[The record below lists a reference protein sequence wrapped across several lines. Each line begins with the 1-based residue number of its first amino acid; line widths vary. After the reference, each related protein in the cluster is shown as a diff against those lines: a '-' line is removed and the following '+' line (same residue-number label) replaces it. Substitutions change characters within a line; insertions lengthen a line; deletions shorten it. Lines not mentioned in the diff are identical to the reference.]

1 MDETFEEVKE
11 LLTSKKWEK
20 IMRRGFLLVV
30 LALATGCSNTGS
42 TPKAPEVKWDEQ
54 SIKEYLDGNTKNLD
68 PIEGIYS
75 ISSTHS
81 EKFFRGLY
89 TRKKT
94 KNDFARVAIVKDN
107 STFGP
112 QFREI
117 LIRGVDDRPKYS
129 KTADFTKVQRSLTYL
144 SRQFSPD
151 GDVASFA
158 FEYDEPSGALIG
170 RKTDGDRTTEL
181 QYLKLYPVK

>member
-1 MDETFEEVKE
+1 
-11 LLTSKKWEK
+11 
-20 IMRRGFLLVV
+20 MRRGLLLVL

-42 TPKAPEVKWDEQ
+42 VPKAPEVKWDEQ

>member
-1 MDETFEEVKE
+1 MRSR
-11 LLTSKKWEK
+11 LL
-20 IMRRGFLLVV
+20 LLL
-30 LALATGCSNTGS
+30 LALVAGCSNKGS
-42 TPKAPEVKWDEQ
+42 LPKVPEVKWDEQ
-54 SIKEYLDGNTKNLD
+54 SIKEYLDTNTDDLD

-75 ISSTHS
+75 ISSTRS

-94 KNDFARVAIVKDN
+94 TNDFARVAIVKDN
-107 STFGP
+107 STFGV

-117 LIRGVDDRPKYS
+117 LIRGGDDRPKYA

-144 SRQFSPD
+144 SRQFSPN
-151 GDVASFA
+151 GEVASYA

-170 RKTDGDRTTEL
+170 RKTDGDKTTEL

>member
-1 MDETFEEVKE
+1 MRTG
-11 LLTSKKWEK
+11 LL
-20 IMRRGFLLVV
+20 LLL
-30 LALATGCSNTGS
+30 LACATGCSNTT
-42 TPKAPEVKWDEQ
+42 TPKTPVVKWDEQ
-54 SIKEYLDGNTKNLD
+54 SIKEYLDMSKNNLD

-81 EKFFRGLY
+81 EKVFRGLH

-94 KNDFARVAIVKDN
+94 KNDFARVAIVKEN
-107 STFGP
+107 STFGT

-117 LIRGVDDRPKYS
+117 LIRGSDDRPKYA

-151 GDVASFA
+151 GDVESYA

-170 RKTDGDRTTEL
+170 RKSDGDKITEL

>member
-1 MDETFEEVKE
+1 
-11 LLTSKKWEK
+11 
-20 IMRRGFLLVV
+20 MRSGFLL
-30 LALATGCSNTGS
+30 LLLFFAIGCSNTAPS
-42 TPKAPEVKWDEQ
+42 SKAPVVKWDEQ
-54 SIKEYLDGNTKNLD
+54 SIKAYLDMPTNNLD

-75 ISSTHS
+75 ISSTQS
-81 EKFFRGLY
+81 EKVFRGLY

-94 KNDFARVAIVKDN
+94 KNDFARVAIVKEN
-107 STFGP
+107 STFGT

-117 LIRGVDDRPKYS
+117 LIRGSDDRPKYA

-151 GDVASFA
+151 GDVASYA

-170 RKTDGDRTTEL
+170 RKSDGDKTIEL